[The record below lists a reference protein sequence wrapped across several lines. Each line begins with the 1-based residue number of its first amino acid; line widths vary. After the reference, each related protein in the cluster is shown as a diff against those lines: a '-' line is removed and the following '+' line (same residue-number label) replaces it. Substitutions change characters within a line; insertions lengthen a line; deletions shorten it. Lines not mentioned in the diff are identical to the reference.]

1 MRAVVQRVSEASVEV
16 EGRTVGKI
24 GPGYLVLLGIG
35 RDDTEQAADLIADRI
50 IGMRVFADAEGKM
63 NLALEAV
70 GGQLLIVSQFTL
82 FADTN
87 KGRRPSF
94 VAAAPP
100 DLARPLYEH
109 FVAHCRAKKIGVA
122 TGDFG
127 ANMQIKLICDGPVT
141 IVLDSSQAP
150 I

>member
-1 MRAVVQRVSEASVEV
+1 MEV
-16 EGRTVGKI
+16 DRCTVGKI
-24 GPGYLVLLGIG
+24 GRGYVVLLGIA
-35 RDDTEQAADLIADRI
+35 RDDTQRAADFIADRI
-50 IGMRVFADAEGKM
+50 IGMRVFADREGKM

-82 FADTN
+82 FADTA

-94 VAAAPP
+94 VAAAPA

-109 FVAHCRAKKIGVA
+109 FVAYCRAKKIGVA

-127 ANMQIKLICDGPVT
+127 ANMQIKLVCDGPVT
-141 IVLDSSQAP
+141 IVLDSK
-150 I
+150 